1 MLPGFWE
8 LMVVITNLVQ
18 SVMSDLVISRYGLP
32 MGQSIRISY
41 CELHAVTESVDGYG
55 KPLRPAHLRVSLC
68 LKRIRVIF
76 CVTPIFMLL

>member
-8 LMVVITNLVQ
+8 IMVVITNLVQ

-41 CELHAVTESVDGYG
+41 CELHAVTESVDG
-55 KPLRPAHLRVSLC
+55 
-68 LKRIRVIF
+68 
-76 CVTPIFMLL
+76 